1 MIRLFGWP
9 ECPKEASVEFS
20 SPGGGSLNLLK
31 MLKGGHLPKNIF
43 LKGVAVSMRTQNW
56 ALSLAEAL

>member
-1 MIRLFGWP
+1 MIHLFGWP

-20 SPGGGSLNLLK
+20 SPGGGSLNPLK
-31 MLKGGHLPKNIF
+31 MLKGGHFPKNIS
-43 LKGVAVSMRTQNW
+43 LKGVTVSLRTQNW